1 MITIAN
7 REVAFVALFA
17 TLQGISAFKV
27 CTRRLKH
34 WQDVLP
40 EDQPA
45 LYMQHDG
52 EVRQPVRGLPDRIVL
67 EVNLWIYLNTNAE
80 PVGPQLSPLLDAVD
94 AALAPANNGD
104 RTQTLGGIVHHVW
117 IEGQTQ
123 IYEGNLGNE
132 AVAIVPIKLL
142 VT

>member
-1 MITIAN
+1 MISIAS
-7 REVAFVALFA
+7 REIAFTALFIR
-17 TLQGISAFKV
+17 LQSIGTFKT

-34 WQDVLP
+34 WQDVAP

-45 LYMQHDG
+45 VYMEHSG

-80 PVGPQLSPLLDAVD
+80 PVGPQLNPLLDALD
-94 AALAPANNGD
+94 AALAPANDGD
-104 RTQTLGGIVHHVW
+104 RTQTLGGLVHHVW

-123 IYEGNLGNE
+123 IYEGDLGNE
-132 AVAIVPIKLL
+132 AVAIVPVKLL